1 MFEKLQTVMAAYMK
15 VQSWK
20 IDSRF
25 RKYSN
30 GAVISLAEQWAE
42 HFKSAVIFT
51 IYIYYIVAF

>member
-30 GAVISLAEQWAE
+30 GAVISLAEQ
-42 HFKSAVIFT
+42 
-51 IYIYYIVAF
+51 